1 MFGQGV
7 VKPRSD
13 FGHHLLVILS
23 HWLMPKSDLQS
34 DVGCAMG
41 TLLPELYDWILHHKC
56 SWRHSKTFQWT
67 SSEGNRPLQSQPQ
80 FWMAWLFWLVTS
92 SQSPNLCIVTWCAVN
107 IGNGTDY
114 ISHPRAAN
122 LNIKLCSSKE
132 PCPEDYDNYSAPFIL
147 EYKVQN
153 KPTAFLATDTT
164 CQIRMAQGR
173 TMPEHWSSSLD

>member
-1 MFGQGV
+1 MWGV
-7 VKPRSD
+7 QRGLCHQCFLCLNFASQM
-13 FGHHLLVILS
+13 LLEALKDISVR
-23 HWLMPKSDLQS
+23 
-34 DVGCAMG
+34 VG
-41 TLLPELYDWILHHKC
+41 T
-56 SWRHSKTFQWT
+56 
-67 SSEGNRPLQSQPQ
+67 
-80 FWMAWLFWLVTS
+80 AWLFWLVTS

-107 IGNGTDY
+107 IGNGMDY

-132 PCPEDYDNYSAPFIL
+132 PCPEDYDNYSAPFVL

-173 TMPEHWSSSLD
+173 TMPER

>member
-1 MFGQGV
+1 MFGQRM

-13 FGHHLLVILS
+13 FGQHLVILS
-23 HWLMPKSDLQS
+23 HCLMLRS
-34 DVGCAMG
+34 DVGCAKG
-41 TLLPELYDWILHHKC
+41 TLPSVLFMPEFCITNAPGGIR
-56 SWRHSKTFQWT
+56 RHF
-67 SSEGNRPLQSQPQ
+67 SEGNGPLQSQPQ
-80 FWMAWLFWLVTS
+80 VGTAWLFWLVTS
-92 SQSPNLCIVTWCAVN
+92 SQSPNLCIVMWCAVN
-107 IGNGTDY
+107 IGNGMDY

-132 PCPEDYDNYSAPFIL
+132 PCPEDYDNYSAPFVL

-173 TMPEHWSSSLD
+173 TMPER